1 MTASALL
8 TAMIAAA
15 LEAGESLSHDF
26 ANVSA
31 LEIQTKAPSDFVSA
45 ADLRAEEILFEEL
58 SRIEPGASF
67 LMEERGSVAG
77 AGREGGLVWIVDPLD
92 GTTNFLHGIPHFA
105 VSIGLERDG
114 ELVAG
119 VVLNPSNGEIF
130 SAERGQGAFLNGT
143 RIQVAKRTRLED
155 CVVVTGIPHR
165 GRGNHETFIS
175 QLTRVMRTVAGVRR
189 GGSAA
194 LDCAWVAA
202 GRYDAFW
209 EGALQPW
216 DLAGGIALIREAGG
230 VATDMTGGERVL
242 ETGGIIAGNEAVRA
256 ALQDIL
262 DYL

>member
-15 LEAGESLSHDF
+15 LEAGESLARDF

-31 LEIQTKAPSDFVSA
+31 LEVRTKAPSDFVSA
-45 ADLRAEEILFEEL
+45 ADLRAEEIVFEQL
-58 SRIEPGASF
+58 SRIEPGVSF
-67 LMEERGSVAG
+67 LMEERGRVAG
-77 AGREGGLVWIVDPLD
+77 GNGSTGGAVWIVDPLD

-114 ELVAG
+114 ELAAG
-119 VVLNPSNGEIF
+119 VVLNPANGEIF

-143 RIQVAKRTRLED
+143 RIQVAQRTRLED

-165 GRGNHETFIS
+165 GRGNHDVFIS
-175 QLTRVMRTVAGVRR
+175 QLTRVMQTVAGVRR

-202 GRYDAFW
+202 GRYDGFW

-216 DLAGGIALIREAGG
+216 DIAGGIALIREAGG
-230 VATDMTGGERVL
+230 VVTDMEGGAHMLGTGN
-242 ETGGIIAGNEAVRA
+242 IIAGNETVRA
-256 ALQDIL
+256 ALQNVL
-262 DYL
+262 C

>member
-1 MTASALL
+1 MTASVLL

-15 LEAGESLSHDF
+15 LEAGESLARDF

-31 LEIQTKAPSDFVSA
+31 LEVHTKAPSDFVSA

-58 SRIEPGASF
+58 SRIEPGIGF
-67 LMEERGSVAG
+67 LMEERGRVEG
-77 AGREGGLVWIVDPLD
+77 TGNEGGAVWIVDPLD

-119 VVLNPSNGEIF
+119 VVLNPANGEIF

-155 CVVVTGIPHR
+155 CVVATGIPHR
-165 GRGNHETFIS
+165 GRGNHEAFIDE
-175 QLTRVMRTVAGVRR
+175 LTQVMRTVAGVRR
-189 GGSAA
+189 AGSAA

-202 GRYDAFW
+202 GRYDGFW

-216 DLAGGIALIREAGG
+216 DIAGGIALIREAGG
-230 VATDMTGGERVL
+230 VVTDMEGGGRML
-242 ETGGIIAGNEAVRA
+242 ETGSIIAGNETVRA
-256 ALQDIL
+256 ALQDVL
-262 DYL
+262 Y

>member
-8 TAMIAAA
+8 NAMVAAA
-15 LEAGESLSHDF
+15 LKAGDSLSHDF
-26 ANVSA
+26 ANLGA

-58 SRIEPGASF
+58 TRIEPGASF
-67 LMEERGSVAG
+67 HMEERGRVEGAENAG
-77 AGREGGLVWIVDPLD
+77 GAVWIVDPLD

-119 VVLNPSNGEIF
+119 VVYNPANGEMF
-130 SAERGQGAFLNGT
+130 SAGRGQGAFLNGA

-165 GRGNHETFIS
+165 GRGNHETFLN
-175 QLTRVMRTVAGVRR
+175 QLTRVMRAVAGVRR

-216 DLAGGIALIREAGG
+216 DLAGGVALIREAGG
-230 VATDMTGGERVL
+230 VATDMEGGACVL
-242 ETGGIIAGNEAVRA
+242 EAGSIIAGNAIVHTA
-256 ALQDIL
+256 MQDIL
-262 DYL
+262 Q

>member
-15 LEAGESLSHDF
+15 LEAGESLANDF

-31 LEIQTKAPSDFVSA
+31 LEVRAKAPSDFVTA
-45 ADLRAEEILFEEL
+45 ADLRAEEILFGEL
-58 SRIEPGASF
+58 SRIEPGAGF
-67 LMEERGSVAG
+67 LMEERGRVEG
-77 AGREGGLVWIVDPLD
+77 AGNEGGAVWIVDPLD

-119 VVLNPSNGEIF
+119 VVLNPANGEVF

-143 RIQVAKRTRLED
+143 PIQVAQRTRLED

-165 GRGNHETFIS
+165 GRGDHETYLG
-175 QLTRVMRTVAGVRR
+175 QLAAVMRETAGIRR
-189 GGSAA
+189 SGSAA

-202 GRYDAFW
+202 GRFDGFW

-216 DLAGGIALIREAGG
+216 DLAGGVALIREAGG
-230 VATDMTGGERVL
+230 VVTDMAGGARMF
-242 ETGGIIAGNEAVRA
+242 ETGSIIAGNGAVRS
-256 ALQDIL
+256 ALQNIL
-262 DYL
+262 A